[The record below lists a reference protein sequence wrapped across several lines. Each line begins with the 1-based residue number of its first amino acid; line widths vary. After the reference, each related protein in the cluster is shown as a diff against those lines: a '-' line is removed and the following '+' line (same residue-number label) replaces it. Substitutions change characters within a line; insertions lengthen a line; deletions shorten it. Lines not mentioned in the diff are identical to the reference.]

1 MWAPNSLRTPGRLPK
16 KGSFE
21 QSSKDE
27 QNLIRYRMG
36 REDIY
41 ISDMQGKKC
50 KKNTSLQ
57 SNSKSRTRISDIA
70 KQGNVF

>member
-1 MWAPNSLRTPGRLPK
+1 MGAPNSLRTPGRLPK

-41 ISDMQGKKC
+41 ISDMQGKKYL
-50 KKNTSLQ
+50 KNT
-57 SNSKSRTRISDIA
+57 R
-70 KQGNVF
+70 